1 MSSLYEMESYKD
13 NKSESVS
20 AVFFPLPYEPKETKD
35 TDFER
40 KWARLLMKQDSSSS
54 VRRPRQSKG
63 REELTDSVNVFQGTQ
78 DLKKLSKEMESGTGT
93 WNRSSEQ
100 TRCGTDSS
108 LLRENHREDS
118 RSRKRCLSEDVFEG
132 MDPYEICVTD
142 RSADPHPNIRTIPN
156 ISLGAPFSRIN
167 ISIVHPGR
175 KISIRTL
182 EGRESYYPVPNDST
196 QGLVSLG
203 TRTLVSGSTSKRPY
217 TAGDYGWPEQVNGSR
232 PLSLLHL
239 NRNSAFQRYN
249 RSQER
254 SLEAK
259 RVFSRQGIHRDDW
272 PYEAHPSNYNS
283 SQWQLNRELNKGRFE
298 PEFVQSS
305 EVPPFPAR
313 HTTQDVIRERRPN
326 LPTQRYNFYLEDSK
340 MQQHSRGPRYLSP
353 EAPMVDPT
361 TQSIP
366 ICLVC
371 NDRASGR
378 HYGVMTCEGCKGF
391 FKRSVRRNM
400 VYHCMFRE
408 TCIVDKVLRNRCQK
422 CRMDKCLAVGMQK
435 SAVQYERRPLSCSTR
450 TSTLSS
456 SSSHSSTL
464 NSPVMDKSI
473 IGPEQVP
480 LSLSLL
486 NIECPKDSIEYLYE
500 VSTRLVLRSIDW
512 ARGIPAF
519 LSLPSLDQITLL
531 EASWSGIFCLGVV
544 QCTEIF
550 PLDVLSRLVK
560 KKFACAD
567 DDDAEHDGRGVAFVS
582 KLSLGQRLTAMRNL
596 ISSMRRMSVDATEFA
611 YLKGLL
617 LFDPGKSPGWGADT
631 SEISKERVASR
642 EQLVLHLVVSQSYP
656 RTAV

>member
-1 MSSLYEMESYKD
+1 M
-13 NKSESVS
+13 
-20 AVFFPLPYEPKETKD
+20 
-35 TDFER
+35 
-40 KWARLLMKQDSSSS
+40 
-54 VRRPRQSKG
+54 
-63 REELTDSVNVFQGTQ
+63 
-78 DLKKLSKEMESGTGT
+78 
-93 WNRSSEQ
+93 
-100 TRCGTDSS
+100 
-108 LLRENHREDS
+108 
-118 RSRKRCLSEDVFEG
+118 
-132 MDPYEICVTD
+132 
-142 RSADPHPNIRTIPN
+142 
-156 ISLGAPFSRIN
+156 
-167 ISIVHPGR
+167 
-175 KISIRTL
+175 
-182 EGRESYYPVPNDST
+182 
-196 QGLVSLG
+196 
-203 TRTLVSGSTSKRPY
+203 
-217 TAGDYGWPEQVNGSR
+217 
-232 PLSLLHL
+232 
-239 NRNSAFQRYN
+239 
-249 RSQER
+249 
-254 SLEAK
+254 
-259 RVFSRQGIHRDDW
+259 
-272 PYEAHPSNYNS
+272 
-283 SQWQLNRELNKGRFE
+283 
-298 PEFVQSS
+298 
-305 EVPPFPAR
+305 
-313 HTTQDVIRERRPN
+313 
-326 LPTQRYNFYLEDSK
+326 
-340 MQQHSRGPRYLSP
+340 
-353 EAPMVDPT
+353 T

-435 SAVQYERRPLSCSTR
+435 SGKIFYAKINVEARNPEQYASAMAEFYPKLFLFFSAVQYERRPLSCSTR

-567 DDDAEHDGRGVAFVS
+567 DDDAKHDGRGVAFVS

-617 LFDPGKSPGWGADT
+617 LFDPDKATVNIKQITDLQETISESLQVYLSKRQPPETTRFASLLLRLPAARMLTHEVLEEVFFPPVFNNSKILLLIAGAVGDAGST
-631 SEISKERVASR
+631 
-642 EQLVLHLVVSQSYP
+642 
-656 RTAV
+656 